1 LADSPIVPAGDTENM
16 LATWLTVTWL
26 PLILLVKVNTP
37 EYCSPVV

>member
-1 LADSPIVPAGDTENM
+1 M

-37 EYCSPVV
+37 EYCCPVV